1 MGFLSDLFSA
11 AASMGRAIL
20 GVVAPA
26 VGAVVQAAK
35 RFIDDVVTGYNAG
48 RREEPKTAREHIER
62 ELHTVNEEL
71 VRLQL
76 VARSSGLNEYQ
87 SRRLKHLR
95 ERRISLNEEISAIDQ
110 VLTAQ
115 EVVEEEKNFKP
126 IEITDSTAHVL
137 QYHVGQS
144 THNKLCR
151 RCGCVML
158 LQWNRDTA
166 TAGLHDFFWGCS
178 DYYNQRNGQEFCRHT
193 ERLTLDDLNLFAN
206 MNRPEFD
213 ISADTLTKETINP
226 TKARRIRQALDSIKD
241 KQQSKRLGLIT
252 YRCPVH
258 GESLR
263 LRRKNQP
270 EDHLFDEYFLGC
282 PMWLPNGNGCN
293 FLIKLKS
300 AAQISSVL
308 DAEQRQGVLNL

>member
-1 MGFLSDLFSA
+1 MGFLSDLFTA
-11 AASMGRAIL
+11 AASMGRAVL

-26 VGAVVQAAK
+26 VGAVVRAAK
-35 RFIDDVVTGYNAG
+35 RFIDDVVTEYNSG
-48 RREEPKTAREHIER
+48 TREEPKTAREHIER

-76 VARSSGLNEYQ
+76 AARSAELNEVQ
-87 SRRLKHLR
+87 SHRLRYLR
-95 ERRISLNEEISAIDQ
+95 ERRISLNEEISNIDQ

-115 EVVEEEKNFKP
+115 AVVEDEKHYKP
-126 IEITDSTAHVL
+126 IEITDKTAHIL

-151 RCGCVML
+151 NCGSVML
-158 LQWNRDTA
+158 LQWKRAAT
-166 TAGLHDFFWGCS
+166 TAGKNDFFWGCS
-178 DYYNQRNGQEFCRHT
+178 DFYNQHNGENFCRHT
-193 ERLTLDDLNLFAN
+193 ERLTIDDLNLFAN

-226 TKARRIRQALDSIKD
+226 VKARRIRQALDSIKD
-241 KQQSKRLGLIT
+241 KQQSQRLGLIT

-282 PMWLPNGNGCN
+282 PMWLPGGIGCN

-308 DAEQRQGVLNL
+308 DSEQQQGVLGL

>member
-1 MGFLSDLFSA
+1 MGFISDLFSA

-35 RFIDDVVTGYNAG
+35 RFIDEVVTGYNAG

-115 EVVEEEKNFKP
+115 EVVEEEENFKP
-126 IEITDSTAHVL
+126 IVITDSTAHIL

-263 LRRKNQP
+263 LRRKNRP

-308 DAEQRQGVLNL
+308 DVEQRLGVLNV